1 MECPACPQP
10 GQNLPDGWEK
20 AGPLAY
26 VLSSS
31 YLCLLF
37 ALTLFVLTLFV
48 LTLCFD
54 PLFRFLYALYIT
66 VDANFKLRG
75 KE

>member
-1 MECPACPQP
+1 MVECPACPQP

-37 ALTLFVLTLFV
+37 ALTLFALTLFVLTLFV
-48 LTLCFD
+48 LTLCLGSYMHF
-54 PLFRFLYALYIT
+54 ISQ
-66 VDANFKLRG
+66 
-75 KE
+75 